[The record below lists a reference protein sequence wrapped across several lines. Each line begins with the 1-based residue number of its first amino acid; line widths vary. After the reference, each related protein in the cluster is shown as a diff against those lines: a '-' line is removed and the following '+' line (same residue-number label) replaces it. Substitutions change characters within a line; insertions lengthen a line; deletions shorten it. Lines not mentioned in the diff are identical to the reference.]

1 LGVERGGGNGD
12 IELSTLADEL
22 GGGNAMKLALK
33 LLILMAIVVIVAG
46 LCGGWKWGA
55 TPSRTSAAVVHA
67 PTDANG

>member
-1 LGVERGGGNGD
+1 
-12 IELSTLADEL
+12 
-22 GGGNAMKLALK
+22 MKLALK

-67 PTDANG
+67 LTDANG